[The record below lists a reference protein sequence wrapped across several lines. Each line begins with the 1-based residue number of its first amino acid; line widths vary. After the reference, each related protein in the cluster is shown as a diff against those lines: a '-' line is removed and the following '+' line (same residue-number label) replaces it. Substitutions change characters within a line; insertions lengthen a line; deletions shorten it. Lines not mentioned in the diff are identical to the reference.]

1 MSASRVW
8 FLFVLSV
15 CFLLLVVSA
24 PQLVLA
30 GGDEPVDEDEDGFE
44 AAEDCDDTDANVNPD
59 ADEVCDDGI
68 DNDCDGVD
76 WLSTQDLDG
85 DGESPSAEGCGGTDC
100 DDEDATLNSADADG
114 DLITTCNG
122 DCDDSVETGALA
134 GPALDEVCGD
144 SIDNNC
150 SGTADDEDLD
160 SDGFLSP
167 ACGGDD
173 CDDENATTNPEAG
186 ESEATCGDGVD
197 NDCDGYSDEDDADC
211 FQEPEVDAG
220 IDQQSLYLGGN
231 VVVVF
236 DGSGTTDG
244 NEGDVLSYTWTLAG
258 SAEDYPGVTYQ
269 FLTDPGS
276 PYAYLRFHADP
287 AAEATSW
294 DFTATLVV
302 SDGVHTTD
310 ASDDKATVSAHIYR
324 PESYSTVGC
333 ALASGSYSGL
343 WSLFFLIALVGRRR
357 RTTY

>member
-1 MSASRVW
+1 MSASPTW
-8 FLFVLSV
+8 FLLALPV
-15 CFLLLVVSA
+15 CLLLLVVGGSQPA
-24 PQLVLA
+24 LA
-30 GGDEPVDEDEDGFE
+30 GGDEPIDDDGDGFDDV
-44 AAEDCDDTDANVNPD
+44 EDCDDSDANVHPD

-76 WLSTQDLDG
+76 WLATQDLDG
-85 DGESPSAEGCGGTDC
+85 DGENPSAEGCGGTDC
-100 DDEDATLNSADADG
+100 DDEDATLNSADSDG

-122 DCDDSVETGALA
+122 DCDDNVATGALA
-134 GPALDEVCGD
+134 GPGLDEVCGD
-144 SIDNNC
+144 SIDNDC

-167 ACGGDD
+167 DCGGDD

-197 NDCDGYSDEDDADC
+197 NDCDGYNDESDADC

-269 FLTDPGS
+269 FITDPAS
-276 PYAYLRFHADP
+276 PYGYLRFHADP
-287 AAEATSW
+287 GVEATSW
-294 DFTATLVV
+294 DFTAILVV

-310 ASDDKATVSAHIYR
+310 SDDEKASVSAHIYR
-324 PESYSTVGC
+324 PDSYSKVGC
-333 ALASGSYSGL
+333 ALAPRSRGSL
-343 WSLFFLIALVGRRR
+343 WALVLLFAFAGLRR
-357 RTTY
+357 RTTR